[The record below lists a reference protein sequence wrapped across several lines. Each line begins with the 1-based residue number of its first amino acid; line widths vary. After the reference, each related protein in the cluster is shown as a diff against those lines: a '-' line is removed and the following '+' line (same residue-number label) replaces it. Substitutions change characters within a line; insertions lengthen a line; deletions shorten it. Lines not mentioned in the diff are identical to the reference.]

1 LAVGSS
7 QNRGCHPA
15 SLKPK
20 TEEKMIA
27 IISTFIAVICAASA
41 VIAQDK
47 PVLTGVDQLVAK
59 PRDYTGKI
67 VAVSGIVER
76 VSEAKKMFTL
86 VDTSEAGCADACQR
100 AMIVAQLGQGVTTLP
115 KVMEPVIAIGK
126 VDTSAPA
133 VRVTV
138 TELVSSKEAMD
149 ARLKQLSAK

>member
-1 LAVGSS
+1 M
-7 QNRGCHPA
+7 
-15 SLKPK
+15 K
-20 TEEKMIA
+20 A

-47 PVLTGVDQLVAK
+47 PVLTSVDQLVAK

-100 AMIVAQLGQGVTTLP
+100 AMIVAQLGQGITTLP
-115 KVMEPVIAIGK
+115 KATEPVIAIGK
-126 VDTSAPA
+126 VDTFFPS
-133 VRVTV
+133 VLVTV
-138 TELVSSKEAMD
+138 TKLVSSKEAMD